1 MALAKKIRLAA
12 IAVSLLA
19 ISLLAISLLGFSTQA
34 FCAGPAVV
42 AKAEQKLWPE
52 AISTPA
58 GFDKASRASL
68 LIYVWML
75 KEMQGLSD
83 AQMLASFKIK
93 SINRKSLDKWLAKE
107 QALSLSNFQRASTQC
122 LWDDRPDEDWT
133 CVQSATMAQ
142 LLSSKTYVEMPKAL
156 LAWRENLQGFTRSY
170 LSEQLRLA
178 ALFPKISSEIDRFN
192 DSEWNGDALA
202 DRMFY
207 LTFDD
212 GPTRTN
218 STTDSTLKMLAAHKK
233 SAAFFLLGENLDARS
248 KATNAASLA
257 TLYANQCVAA
267 HGWSHVSHAN
277 GEQWQSSVTRTFAL
291 LNTIFAQSTSEIL
304 PLFRP
309 PYGQRKADSGAFF
322 KAHSVQVAL
331 WNLDSQDWN
340 AQVSANDVVNR
351 MLTLMLIKRHGVLL
365 FHDIH
370 PKANVALP
378 SLFEALGNSV
388 KWGECR
394 DLGRLK

>member
-1 MALAKKIRLAA
+1 MALAKRIRLAA
-12 IAVSLLA
+12 VAVSLLA
-19 ISLLAISLLGFSTQA
+19 ISLLGCSTQA
-34 FCAGPAVV
+34 FGAGPAVV

-93 SINRKSLDKWLAKE
+93 SINRKSVDQWLAKE
-107 QALSLSNFQRASTQC
+107 QALSLSNFQQASTQC
-122 LWDDRPDEDWT
+122 LWDDRPNADWT
-133 CVQSATMAQ
+133 CVQSATMA
-142 LLSSKTYVEMPKAL
+142 LLSSKAVEMPKAL

-202 DRMFY
+202 DREFY

-212 GPTRTN
+212 GPARTN
-218 STTDSTLKMLAAHKK
+218 SSTDSTLKMLAAHTK
-233 SAAFFLLGENLDARS
+233 SAAFFLLGENLDARL

-277 GEQWQSSVTRTFAL
+277 GEQWQSSITRTFAL
-291 LNTIFAQSTSEIL
+291 LNTVFARSSSQIL

-322 KAHSVQVAL
+322 KAQSVQVAL

-340 AQVSANDVVNR
+340 AKVSSDDVVNR

-378 SLFEALGNSV
+378 SMFAALGSSV
-388 KWGECR
+388 KWGECG